1 MALLKQERTIV
12 TPGETIAEGMDFLP
26 GDGTFRRGEDIVAN
40 MLGLLNTKGRLLKIT
55 PVAGGYLPEKND
67 MIIGQVVD
75 IIMSGWRVEINS
87 AYSALLP
94 LRDASSNFIPRG
106 ADLTQF
112 YTFDDYIACKISNV
126 TSQKLVDLTMRG
138 PGLKKLSGGRIISVS
153 PMKVPRIIGKNGSMV
168 SMLKQASGCQIVV
181 GQNGLVWV
189 SGEPDKEIVVIQAVA
204 MIEELAHTSGLTDRV
219 KAFLEEKVG
228 PIKVEKNAG
237 GDK

>member
-1 MALLKQERTIV
+1 MALLKQEKTVV
-12 TPGETIAEGMDFLP
+12 TPGEVIAEGMDFLP
-26 GDGTFRRGEDIVAN
+26 GDGTFRRGEEIVASL
-40 MLGLLNTKGRLLKIT
+40 LGLLNLKGRLLKIV
-55 PVAGGYLPEKND
+55 PVAGNYLPQKND

-126 TSQKLVDLTMRG
+126 TSQNLVDLTMRG
-138 PGLKKLSGGRIISVS
+138 PGLKKLSGGRIVTVS
-153 PMKVPRIIGKNGSMV
+153 PMKVPRIIGKSGSMV
-168 SMLKQASGCQIVV
+168 SMLKSASGCEIVV

-189 SGEPDKEIVVIQAVA
+189 SGEPDKEIVVIEAISMV
-204 MIEELAHTSGLTDRV
+204 EELAHTSGLTDRV
-219 KAFLEEKVG
+219 KKFLEDKLG
-228 PIKVEKNAG
+228 PIKVEQRKG
-237 GDK
+237 GDE